1 VAAENLSARVTI
13 QIDPVPVDGDM
24 LGEGPVWDPSIQ
36 ALYWVDQLGQRV
48 RRFAPAT
55 GAYREWKVSQVI
67 ACIGLA
73 GASDLVVALA
83 DSFCRLDLVTGDCGI
98 IASVPQPRSAV
109 RLSDGRCDRS
119 GRLVAG
125 SAVTDEG
132 EADGAIYRLSEG
144 GSVEV
149 LRRGMMIANA
159 VCFNAAGDRM
169 YYTDSRIGVI
179 MVCDYDPHGNHVGI
193 PREFADTRSHGIG
206 PDGAAVDAEG
216 GVWIAQIVTGQVLRF
231 RADGSFDR
239 CIKLP
244 APHLSSVCFGGPDL
258 DVLYV
263 TTVRDTRMRIK
274 SDHPQA
280 GRLFAV
286 TGLGV
291 RGVVEGRFGMQGKKT
306 TGT

>member
-1 VAAENLSARVTI
+1 MGI
-13 QIDPVPVDGDM
+13 QIDAVPVEGDM
-24 LGEGPVWDPSIQ
+24 LGECPVWDPLVQS
-36 ALYWVDQLGQRV
+36 LYWVDQLGQRV
-48 RRFAPAT
+48 RRFTPAT
-55 GAYREWKVSQVI
+55 GAYQDWKLSEPI
-67 ACIGLA
+67 GCIGLA
-73 GASDLVVALA
+73 GESALVIALTG
-83 DSFCRLDLVTGDCGI
+83 SFCRLDLNTSECSL
-98 IASVPQPRSAV
+98 IANVPQPRPAV

-132 EADGAIYRLSEG
+132 GADGAIYRLSASG
-144 GSVEV
+144 NVEV

-159 VCFNAAGDRM
+159 VCFNAAGDLM
-169 YYTDSRIGVI
+169 YYTDSRTGVV
-179 MVCDYDPHGNHVGI
+179 MVCDYDPRGARVGVA
-193 PREFADTRSHGIG
+193 REFADTRSHGIG
-206 PDGAAVDAEG
+206 PDGASVDAEG

-244 APHLSSVCFGGPDL
+244 APHISSVCFGGPDL

-274 SDHPQA
+274 TDHPEA

-291 RGVVEGRFGMQGKKT
+291 RGVVEGRFAMPGNGA
-306 TGT
+306 TGIHCEQDTGR